1 MRHRR
6 FAAALA
12 LLAFASLAH
21 AEHFEYAIDLQ
32 GTYSVGGTD
41 GCVPPDFNQPACPRH
56 GSLMGR
62 LSFDTPMSGDG
73 SWSITDHFGDIT
85 DFSID
90 LGALPGDSLYGGV
103 NVNGGVP
110 NGFVQASDLSESFYF
125 DWATRTATYKYDY
138 GDHGAFGSF
147 AGTMLALPE
156 PAAPGLL
163 LAGMLVVAGARRRA
177 ARAQAQA

>member
-6 FAAALA
+6 FLAAAA
-12 LLAFASLAH
+12 LLAFTSLAR
-21 AEHFEYAIDLQ
+21 AEHFEYDIDLQ
-32 GTYSVGGTD
+32 GTYSLGGTE
-41 GCVPPDFNQPACPRH
+41 GCTPPNFSEPACPRN
-56 GSLMGR
+56 GFLMAH
-62 LSFDTPMSGDG
+62 LSFDTPMDGDG

-110 NGFVQASDLSESFYF
+110 NGFVTASDQTETFSF
-125 DWATRTATYKYDY
+125 DWATRTASYTYDY
-138 GDHGAFGSF
+138 GYHGAFGTF

-156 PAAPGLL
+156 PAAPLML
-163 LAGMLVVAGARRRA
+163 LAGLMAVAGVRRRA
-177 ARAQAQA
+177 RA